1 MKIKGICVDKF
12 SEIKDLFE
20 NEIIEGNSLGAAFAA
35 YQDGEPLIDLYG
47 GYVKNDLTK
56 KWNKDTIVSVHS
68 VGKGIVSLCLTLL
81 INRGEL
87 DLDSRVADYWPDF
100 AEKNKGDIKIRTL
113 FSHQAGLY
121 GWNKKLL
128 QEDFYNWDYCTSL
141 LAKQKPFHKPGEETC
156 YHAKTIGFLAGE
168 IIRRITGQTVGSFI
182 KNELIKNKALSC
194 FIGTPSKFHKN
205 ISEIKNLKIN
215 INKEKLKR
223 DKYTD
228 ISFNNPISDRSV
240 YKNKKWIEAEIPSL
254 NCYANAS
261 SLAQIYD
268 LFISKG
274 KSFNMNISSGSE
286 VLGIESNRMDFV
298 MRLPIKW
305 SPVGFII
312 QGGKLF
318 GNSPDSF
325 GHTGSGGSVAFADV
339 KNNLSVAYTTNTL
352 SDSLMGDNR
361 AVNLVT
367 KLYQKI

>member
-1 MKIKGICVDKF
+1 MEK
-12 SEIKDLFE
+12 
-20 NEIIEGNSLGAAFAA
+20 
-35 YQDGEPLIDLYG
+35 
-47 GYVKNDLTK
+47 
-56 KWNKDTIVSVHS
+56 
-68 VGKGIVSLCLTLL
+68 
-81 INRGEL
+81 
-87 DLDSRVADYWPDF
+87 
-100 AEKNKGDIKIRTL
+100 KNKGDIKIRTL

-121 GWNKKLL
+121 GWEKKIL
-128 QEDFYNWDYCTSL
+128 QEDFYDWDYCASL
-141 LAKQKPFHKPGEETC
+141 LANQKTFHEPEEETC

-168 IIRRITGQTVGSFI
+168 IIRRITGITVGSFI
-182 KNELIKNKALSC
+182 NNELTKDKSLSC
-194 FIGTPSKFHKN
+194 FIGTPSKYHSN
-205 ISEIKNLKIN
+205 ISELKKLNDNKNTNNKKMKI
-215 INKEKLKR
+215 

-274 KSFNMNISSGSE
+274 KTAIMNISPHSE
-286 VLGIESNRMDFV
+286 VLNIESNRMDFV

-318 GNSPDSF
+318 GNSPQSF

-339 KNNLSVAYTTNTL
+339 KNNISVAYTTNTL

-361 AVNLVT
+361 AINLVT
-367 KLYQKI
+367 KLYEII